1 MFVILAYKDKNF
13 KINEYF
19 PKNNSHGSTFI
30 LETRNSIWKADT
42 ISYCQM
48 LASVCWP
55 LLTAG
60 LCKG

>member
-1 MFVILAYKDKNF
+1 MWVIPAYKDENL
-13 KINEYF
+13 KIMEYI
-19 PKNNSHGSTFI
+19 PRNNNQRSVFM